1 MNHAAPE
8 DWQAELRAAEAKGY
22 ARGQEDF
29 RSRVSTTMT
38 GWLSKQR
45 GHPAPLT
52 GAAID
57 LAELEILP
65 LPERVA

>member
-29 RSRVSTTMT
+29 RDRSR
-38 GWLSKQR
+38 
-45 GHPAPLT
+45 AD
-52 GAAID
+52 ID
-57 LAELEILP
+57 ALDSPFTRTAVLLAVAELEILP
-65 LPERVA
+65 IPAERQ